1 MPVMDSVQFDCDAR
15 GVATITLCRPEQ
27 LNAINLEM
35 RDLLWT
41 YLEACRDNPD
51 VRLIL
56 FRGEGRTF
64 SAGADISEFGT
75 APSIMEA
82 RRARHDRDVWGM
94 LLGHRCITVAAM
106 HGYCYGAGLELPLCC
121 DYRIAA
127 EGTRFALPEVTLGYI
142 PSAGGTQTLPRIAPP
157 GIAARMILT
166 GEPISTGDALRWGL
180 VNEVAPGDS
189 LGRAVEAAVAR
200 LLEGDPSRAT
210 FARRA
215 MLEDLV
221 VAGTPAW

>member
-1 MPVMDSVQFDCDAR
+1 MELVRFEIDDR
-15 GVATITLCRPEQ
+15 GVASITLNRPEQ

-64 SAGADISEFGT
+64 SAGADIAEFGT

-82 RRARHDRDVWGM
+82 RRARHERDVWEL

-121 DYRIAA
+121 DYRVAI

-142 PSAGGTQTLPRIAPP
+142 PSAGGTQTLPRVVPP
-157 GIAARMILT
+157 GVAARMILT
-166 GEPISTGDALRWGL
+166 GEPIETQDALRWGL
-180 VNEVAPGDS
+180 IHEVVPPASFERAIEAAITRLLAAPG
-189 LGRAVEAAVAR
+189 
-200 LLEGDPSRAT
+200 RAT

-215 MLEDLV
+215 MVQDLI
-221 VAGTPAW
+221 VAGTPAP

>member
-1 MPVMDSVQFDCDAR
+1 MEPVRFDIDER
-15 GVATITLCRPEQ
+15 GVATITLNRPEQ

-35 RDLLWT
+35 RDLIWT
-41 YLEACRDNPD
+41 YLEACRDTPD

-82 RRARHDRDVWGM
+82 RRARHERDLWGL
-94 LLGHRCITVAAM
+94 LLGHRCVTVAAM

-142 PSAGGTQTLPRIAPP
+142 PSACGTQTLPRTVPP
-157 GIAARMILT
+157 GVAARMILT
-166 GEPISTGDALRWGL
+166 GEPIGTEEALRWRL
-180 VNEVAPGDS
+180 VHEVAPAAGF
-189 LGRAVEAAVAR
+189 EAAVDSAVSR
-200 LLEGDPSRAT
+200 LLDADPAKVS
-210 FARRA
+210 FGRRA
-215 MLEDLV
+215 MVEGAV
-221 VAGTPAW
+221 VAGERQ